1 MSFELLLAARNSQPT
16 AQKQS
21 AMASINLIEAFQE
34 FKDAENIDRPTMM
47 KVVEDV
53 FKTLLRKKY
62 GSDDNFDV
70 IVNAEKGDLEIIRH
84 RMIVEDGQVEDPLA
98 QVAYSEA
105 TKIEPDFEV
114 GEELFQEIDLFD
126 FGRRAILAAKQT
138 LASRISDLKKNVL
151 AQKYGDRIGEIIS
164 AEVYQVW
171 KKEILLL
178 DEEGNELILPKSEQ
192 IPQDYF
198 KKGENIRAVVRKVDM
213 KNNNPVIILSRTA
226 PEFLAKL
233 LEIEVPEIFD
243 GLIVIKKIVR
253 DPGERAKVAVES
265 YDDRI
270 DPVGACVGM
279 KGSRI
284 HGIVRELKN
293 ENIDVINWTSNIQL
307 LIQRSLTPAKITSM
321 ELNNEKNHASV
332 YLKPDQVS
340 LAIGRRGVNIKLASE
355 LTGFEL
361 DVYRDSEEE
370 TGEFD
375 VDLEEFSDEIETWVI
390 DELKRVGCDTAK
402 SVLRLTPEELER
414 RTDLEKETIDE
425 VRKVLQA
432 EFEKE

>member
-1 MSFELLLAARNSQPT
+1 MS
-16 AQKQS
+16 
-21 AMASINLIEAFQE
+21 SINLIDAFQD
-34 FKDAENIDRPTMM
+34 FKEAENIDRPTMM

-62 GSDDNFDV
+62 TSDENFDV
-70 IVNAEKGDLEIIRH
+70 IVNAEKGDLEIIRR

-98 QVAYSEA
+98 QVAYSDA
-105 TKIEPDFEV
+105 VKIEPDFEV
-114 GEELFQEIDLFD
+114 GEELYEEIDLLD

-151 AQKYGDRIGEIIS
+151 AKKYGDRIGEIIS

-198 KKGENIRAVVRKVDM
+198 KKGENIRAVVKKVDM
-213 KNNNPVIILSRTA
+213 KNNSPVIILSRTS

-243 GLIVIKKIVR
+243 GLIVVKKIVR

-307 LIQRSLTPAKITSM
+307 LIQRSLTPARITSM
-321 ELNNEKNHASV
+321 ELDNEGKHANV

-340 LAIGRRGVNIKLASE
+340 LAIGRRGVNIKLACE
-355 LTGFEL
+355 LTGYEL
-361 DVYRDSEEE
+361 DVYRDAEDEVEE
-370 TGEFD
+370 GFD
-375 VDLEEFSDEIETWVI
+375 IDLDEFSDEIETWVI
-390 DELKRVGCDTAK
+390 DELKRIGCDTGR
-402 SVLRLTPEELER
+402 SVLKLTPEELER
-414 RTDLEKETIDE
+414 RTDLEKETIEE
-425 VRKVLQA
+425 VRKVLKA

>member
-1 MSFELLLAARNSQPT
+1 
-16 AQKQS
+16 
-21 AMASINLIEAFQE
+21 MASINLIEAFQE

-70 IVNAEKGDLEIIRH
+70 IVNAEKGDLEIIR
-84 RMIVEDGQVEDPLA
+84 RRLIVEDGEVIDPLSE
-98 QVAYSEA
+98 VGYSDA

-114 GEELFQEIDLFD
+114 GEDLYEEINMID

-151 AQKYGDRIGEIIS
+151 IKKYGDRIGDIIS

-171 KKEILLL
+171 KKEVLLL

-198 KKGENIRAVVRKVDM
+198 KKGENIRAVVARVDL
-213 KNNNPVIILSRTA
+213 KNNTPVIVLSRTS
-226 PEFLAKL
+226 PLFLAKL

-243 GLIVIKKIVR
+243 GLIAIKKIVR

-293 ENIDVINWTSNIQL
+293 ENIDVINHTTNIQL
-307 LIQRSLTPAKITSM
+307 LIQRSLTPAKISYM
-321 ELNNEKNHASV
+321 ELDNDKKHAEV
-332 YLKPDQVS
+332 FLKADQVS
-340 LAIGRRGVNIKLASE
+340 LAIGRRGVNIKLACE
-355 LTGFEL
+355 LTGYEI
-361 DVYRDSEEE
+361 DVFREDEEIVD
-370 TGEFD
+370 EFD
-375 VDLEEFSDEIETWVI
+375 IDLDEFSDEIEAWVI
-390 DELKRVGCDTAK
+390 DEFKRIGCDTARSILK
-402 SVLRLTPEELER
+402 LTADELER
-414 RTDLEKETIDE
+414 RTDLEKETIED
-425 VRKVLQA
+425 VLKVLQA
-432 EFEKE
+432 EFDEEA

>member
-1 MSFELLLAARNSQPT
+1 MS
-16 AQKQS
+16 
-21 AMASINLIEAFQE
+21 SINLIDAFQD
-34 FKDAENIDRPTMM
+34 FKEAENIDRPTMM

-62 GSDDNFDV
+62 TSDENFDV
-70 IVNAEKGDLEIIRH
+70 IVNAEKGDLEIIRR
-84 RMIVEDGQVEDPLA
+84 RMIVDDGQVEDPLA
-98 QVAYSEA
+98 QVAYSDA
-105 TKIEPDFEV
+105 VKIEPDFEV
-114 GEELFQEIDLFD
+114 GEELYEEIDLLD

-138 LASRISDLKKNVL
+138 LASRINDLKKNVL
-151 AQKYGDRIGEIIS
+151 AKKYGDRIGEIIS

-198 KKGENIRAVVRKVDM
+198 KKGENIRAVVKKVDM
-213 KNNNPVIILSRTA
+213 KNNSPVIILSRTS

-243 GLIVIKKIVR
+243 GLIVVKKIVR

-321 ELNNEKNHASV
+321 ELDNEGKHANV

-340 LAIGRRGVNIKLASE
+340 LAIGRRGVNIKLACE
-355 LTGFEL
+355 LTGYEL
-361 DVYRDSEEE
+361 DVYRDAEDEVEE
-370 TGEFD
+370 GFD
-375 VDLEEFSDEIETWVI
+375 IDMDEFSDEIETWVI
-390 DELKRVGCDTAK
+390 DELKRIGCDTGR
-402 SVLRLTPEELER
+402 SVLKLTPEELER
-414 RTDLEKETIDE
+414 RTDLEKETIEE
-425 VRKVLQA
+425 VRKILKA